1 MAEDLRLE
9 RERSDGLLQNL
20 TQLQQM
26 VKDLETLRGPSK
38 LVSMVKDAAKT
49 AKQLSEVTQKL
60 KDTQAKWQHEHQLLE
75 SSQRKNE
82 SVYFS
87 SDFCIVILLT
97 RRDRTRLGTRTTSWW
112 QGSFCS
118 SRSNSNS

>member
-38 LVSMVKDAAKT
+38 LDSMAKDAART
-49 AKQLSEVTQKL
+49 AKQLTEVTQKL

-82 SVYFS
+82 SAYIS
-87 SDFCIVILLT
+87 SDFCV
-97 RRDRTRLGTRTTSWW
+97 
-112 QGSFCS
+112 F
-118 SRSNSNS
+118 